1 MNYFKDKETFI
12 KNFKNRVEM
21 TYAIPF
27 EKSNSYQQYVAL
39 GELVKEYIAHD
50 WIETNKKVSDKRQV
64 YYFSMEFLMGRMIT
78 NNLMNAE
85 LYDVTKEAFEDL
97 GLDINEIEH
106 MESDAGLGNGGLGRL
121 AACFLDSAAA
131 LKMPVHG
138 NCIRYRYGF
147 FKQSIENGYQ
157 VEYPD
162 HWLKD
167 IHVWEVRRN
176 EESVEVPFYGHIEIE
191 VDSKGKLKVNHKNA
205 EYVKAVP
212 YDVPIIGYNNGV
224 VNTLRLW
231 NTEPSD
237 KYHNMG
243 GTFEYHKKLRQISEM
258 LYPND
263 DTDEGKILRL
273 KQQYL

>member
-1 MNYFKDKETFI
+1 MET
-12 KNFKNRVEM
+12 V
-21 TYAIPF
+21 
-27 EKSNSYQQYVAL
+27 
-39 GELVKEYIAHD
+39 
-50 WIETNKKVSDKRQV
+50 
-64 YYFSMEFLMGRMIT
+64 
-78 NNLMNAE
+78 
-85 LYDVTKEAFEDL
+85 
-97 GLDINEIEH
+97 LDTV
-106 MESDAGLGNGGLGRL
+106 MD
-121 AACFLDSAAA
+121 
-131 LKMPVHG
+131 
-138 NCIRYRYGF
+138 F

-243 GTFEYHKKLRQISEM
+243 GTFEYHKKVKTNQ
-258 LYPND
+258 
-263 DTDEGKILRL
+263 
-273 KQQYL
+273 

>member
-1 MNYFKDKETFI
+1 MNYFNDKETFI

-78 NNLMNAE
+78 NNLMNAG

-205 EYVKAVP
+205 E
-212 YDVPIIGYNNGV
+212 
-224 VNTLRLW
+224 
-231 NTEPSD
+231 
-237 KYHNMG
+237 
-243 GTFEYHKKLRQISEM
+243 
-258 LYPND
+258 
-263 DTDEGKILRL
+263 
-273 KQQYL
+273 

>member
-78 NNLMNAE
+78 NNLMNAG

-106 MESDAGLGNGGLGRL
+106 MESDAGLGNGGVLHLCRFQ
-121 AACFLDSAAA
+121 AS
-131 LKMPVHG
+131 K
-138 NCIRYRYGF
+138 RYT
-147 FKQSIENGYQ
+147 
-157 VEYPD
+157 
-162 HWLKD
+162 D
-167 IHVWEVRRN
+167 IC
-176 EESVEVPFYGHIEIE
+176 
-191 VDSKGKLKVNHKNA
+191 
-205 EYVKAVP
+205 
-212 YDVPIIGYNNGV
+212 
-224 VNTLRLW
+224 
-231 NTEPSD
+231 PS
-237 KYHNMG
+237 
-243 GTFEYHKKLRQISEM
+243 TRQTCRSSSSS
-258 LYPND
+258 
-263 DTDEGKILRL
+263 R
-273 KQQYL
+273 